1 MDVIYFSVNNWMG
14 GTNYPPTENFKK
26 WLRDDLNQSFRND
39 TWCKENKLCVYYG
52 AVDMSTNYTVSAS
65 REWVEKNCPELLTD
79 DEYTYITRTGKYERK
94 SKFSKDVELV
104 WEDIEHKKKYSDFV
118 YTPEEGEGLPDNDY
132 IGKMPFR
139 KYCEENF
146 GCEYYET
153 YWWKDSEDNEDSDKD
168 NEIDG

>member
-1 MDVIYFSVNNWMG
+1 MGVIYFSVNNWMSG
-14 GTNYPPTENFKK
+14 EDYPPTENFKK
-26 WLRDDLNQSFRND
+26 WLRDDLNQSFRSD

-52 AVDMSTNYTVSAS
+52 TVDMSTNYTVSAS

-79 DEYTYITRTGKYERK
+79 EEYTYITRIGKYERK

-118 YTPEEGEGLPDNDY
+118 YTPEEGEDLPDNDY

-146 GCEYYET
+146 GCKYYAT
-153 YWWKDSEDNEDSDKD
+153 DWWEDNEDEDSDED
-168 NEIDG
+168 DEIDG